1 MVGAAEHG
9 HFKTGKD
16 DQLLMFSAE
25 GPWNDQTFSRGIREL
40 GSLIKQA
47 DIHRPWAQL
56 SCLYGESLMPP
67 SVFKGFTK
75 HTAIRKKSGLCF
87 LAVVIKDSDI
97 EFTIRSQ
104 LSAGYEETGIDYG
117 FFDSI
122 EEALEHI
129 SSINIDFDKQA
140 ALSFFGRKSF
150 SLSA

>member
-1 MVGAAEHG
+1 
-9 HFKTGKD
+9 
-16 DQLLMFSAE
+16 
-25 GPWNDQTFSRGIREL
+25 
-40 GSLIKQA
+40 
-47 DIHRPWAQL
+47 
-56 SCLYGESLMPP
+56 MPP

-75 HTAIRKKSGLCF
+75 HTAIRKKSGLRF

-129 SSINIDFDKQA
+129 ASINIDFDKQA